1 MNPIKQQI
9 QKYLTG
15 EESLSVDAIL
25 VVQEHL
31 KKVVEAGIESDAD
44 AMIYALKIGGKV
56 YVVLLAG
63 KSMLQAEEM
72 QAYFEAYFSDAKG
85 FEKHLPKIADYLYTD
100 LSGETDAYMVLR
112 EPNRDHWRG
121 FRPLLNIDEIYA
133 KAKR

>member
-1 MNPIKQQI
+1 MNQIKQQI
-9 QKYLTG
+9 QNYLTG
-15 EESLSVDAIL
+15 AEALSVEAALTI
-25 VVQEHL
+25 QEHL
-31 KKVVEAGIESDAD
+31 KKVIGAGIESDAD

-63 KSMLQAEEM
+63 KSLLQADEM
-72 QAYFEAYFSDAKG
+72 KAYFDAYFSDAKG
-85 FEKHLPKIADYLYTD
+85 FEMHLPKIVDYLYSY

-112 EPNRDHWRG
+112 EQSRDHWRG